1 MKEYLEIHKKY
12 CSIIKQCTSTSR
24 RFMGISSPTSAHF
37 YASIL
42 FTKLCTGSLSI
53 KELSPEP
60 ELIGSDAH
68 WDFGSVASLTRS
80 LIECY
85 LVFFYLCIEKC
96 MPEEWDARWKLMNL
110 HDHMSR
116 SKMFKAMGEDIESDE
131 LSNNNKDEV
140 VSALKGNSWFKILSE
155 KQQAHFLKG
164 NTAFFKSQDEIVEAS
179 GGDISGFRFMYRFL
193 SNNTHSFPMGFYR
206 MADND
211 RGRGVESKIEIQY
224 TGMCLHWA
232 GEYLSKAKSEFIEL
246 FENKVPSDV

>member
-1 MKEYLEIHKKY
+1 MKEYSETYEKY
-12 CSIIKQCTSTSR
+12 CSIIKECTSTSR
-24 RFMGISSPTSAHF
+24 RFMGIPSPTSAPF
-37 YASIL
+37 YASLL
-42 FTKLCTGSLSI
+42 FTKLCTGSVSI
-53 KELSPEP
+53 KKLSPEP
-60 ELIGSDAH
+60 EQIRSNVH
-68 WDFGSVASLTRS
+68 WDFGSVVSLTRS

-85 LVFFYLCIEKC
+85 LVFFYLCIENC
-96 MPEEWDARWKLMNL
+96 APEEWDARWKLMNL

-131 LSNNNKDEV
+131 ISNKIKNEV
-140 VSALKGNSWFKILSE
+140 ISALKNNSWFKMFSE

-164 NTAFFKSQDEIVEAS
+164 NTAFFKSQDDIVEAS
-179 GGDISGFRFMYRFL
+179 GGDISDFRFMYRFL

-246 FENKVPSDV
+246 FENSVASDV